1 LHPGDCFGQGCD
13 IVNRLDV
20 AFVTRSPRKSAAV
33 VDELAPLLDLLGA
46 DRFPERWVVP
56 EPQLV

>member
-1 LHPGDCFGQGCD
+1 M
-13 IVNRLDV
+13 NRLDV

-46 DRFPERWVVP
+46 GRLAERWVVP
-56 EPQLV
+56 ERQLV